1 MAVTRRR
8 FAREYKID
16 AVKRI
21 LEDGQPQS
29 HVARD
34 LGISINTLAGWKRAY
49 LEDTEQAF
57 PGNGRQ
63 KTDEAELTRLR
74 RELAR
79 LKRENEILKKA
90 AAYFARESR

>member
-1 MAVTRRR
+1 MSVTRRR
-8 FAREYKID
+8 YPREFKID
-16 AVKRI
+16 AIKRV

-29 HVARD
+29 QVARD
-34 LGISINTLAGWKRAY
+34 LGISINTLAGWKREY
-49 LEDTEQAF
+49 LGDTEQAF

-63 KTDEAELTRLR
+63 KPEDAEITRLR
-74 RELAR
+74 REVER

>member
-1 MAVTRRR
+1 MSVTRRR
-8 FAREYKID
+8 YPREFKID
-16 AVKRI
+16 AIKRV

-29 HVARD
+29 QVARD
-34 LGISINTLAGWKRAY
+34 LGISINTLAGWKREY

-63 KTDEAELTRLR
+63 KPDDAEITRLR
-74 RELAR
+74 REVER

>member
-1 MAVTRRR
+1 MAATRRKYP
-8 FAREYKID
+8 REFKVD
-16 AVKRI
+16 AVRRVV
-21 LEDGQPQS
+21 EDGQSQT

-34 LGISINTLAGWKRAY
+34 LGIPVNTLAMWKRQY
-49 LEDTEQAF
+49 LSDPEQSF

-63 KTDEAELTRLR
+63 KADEAEVTRLR

>member
-1 MAVTRRR
+1 MSVTRRR
-8 FAREYKID
+8 YSREFKID
-16 AVKRI
+16 AIKRVV
-21 LEDGQPQS
+21 EDGQPQS

-63 KTDEAELTRLR
+63 KPDDAELTRLR
-74 RELAR
+74 REVAR

-90 AAYFARESR
+90 AAYFARESQ

>member
-1 MAVTRRR
+1 MSVTRRKYP
-8 FAREYKID
+8 REFKID
-16 AVKRI
+16 AIKRI

-49 LEDTEQAF
+49 QEDAEQAF
-57 PGNGRQ
+57 PGHGRQ
-63 KTDEAELTRLR
+63 KADDAELTRLR
-74 RELAR
+74 REVAR

-90 AAYFARESR
+90 AAYFAKESR

>member
-1 MAVTRRR
+1 MATTRRR
-8 FAREYKID
+8 YPREFKVD
-16 AVKRI
+16 AVRRVV
-21 LEDGQPQS
+21 EDGQPQT

-34 LGISINTLAGWKRAY
+34 LNIPVNTLAMWKRQY
-49 LEDTEQAF
+49 LESPDQSF

-63 KTDEAELTRLR
+63 KTDDAELTRLR

>member
-1 MAVTRRR
+1 MSITRRR
-8 FAREYKID
+8 YSREFKID
-16 AVKRI
+16 AIKRI
-21 LEDGQPQS
+21 VEDGQPQS

-63 KTDEAELTRLR
+63 KPDDAELTRLR
-74 RELAR
+74 REVAR

-90 AAYFARESR
+90 AAYFARESQ

>member
-1 MAVTRRR
+1 MSVTRRR
-8 FAREYKID
+8 YPREFKID
-16 AVKRI
+16 AIKRV
-21 LEDGQPQS
+21 LEDGQPLT

-34 LGISINTLAGWKRAY
+34 LGISANTLVGWKREY
-49 LEDTEQAF
+49 LDDSEQAF

-63 KTDEAELTRLR
+63 KSDDAELTRLR
-74 RELAR
+74 RENAR

>member
-8 FAREYKID
+8 YPREFKID
-16 AVKRI
+16 AIKRI
-21 LEDGQPQS
+21 VEDGQPQS

-63 KTDEAELTRLR
+63 KPDDAELTRLR
-74 RELAR
+74 REVAR

>member
-1 MAVTRRR
+1 MSVTRRR
-8 FAREYKID
+8 YPREFKID
-16 AVKRI
+16 AIKRV
-21 LEDGQPQS
+21 LEDGQPQQ
-29 HVARD
+29 HVARE
-34 LGISINTLAGWKRAY
+34 LGISVSTLAGWKREY
-49 LEDTEQAF
+49 LEDSGQAF

-63 KTDEAELTRLR
+63 KPDEAELTRLR